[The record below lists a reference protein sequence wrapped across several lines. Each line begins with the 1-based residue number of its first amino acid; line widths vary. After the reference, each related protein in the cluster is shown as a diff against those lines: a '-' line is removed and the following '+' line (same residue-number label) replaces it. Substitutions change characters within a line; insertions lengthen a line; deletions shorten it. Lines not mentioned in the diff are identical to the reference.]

1 MQSEEM
7 GLIHDRVTS
16 TSTYLL
22 SASNL
27 TDSGESFRGS
37 VQNCVHNQ
45 TCSKSRREH
54 GGDVGIDIGLSLRLI
69 NKPSESVQ
77 NIIDSE
83 AMPSAE
89 RKH

>member
-1 MQSEEM
+1 M
-7 GLIHDRVTS
+7 

-37 VQNCVHNQ
+37 VQNCVRNQ

-54 GGDVGIDIGLSLRLI
+54 GGDVVIDIGLSLSLI
-69 NKPSESVQ
+69 EKPSESVQ
-77 NIIDSE
+77 NIVDSE
-83 AMPSAE
+83 PMLRDIKMIVLILSE
-89 RKH
+89 VSTN